1 MLMAAAADID
11 RDPGAPPATAMARA
25 LRVRHLVERA
35 ATEIIDRSA
44 RALAPEPLVPAH
56 ARRVAELQLYVRQ
69 THADRDL
76 EALGRLVCGA
86 EASGR

>member
-1 MLMAAAADID
+1 M
-11 RDPGAPPATAMARA
+11 G
-25 LRVRHLVERA
+25 
-35 ATEIIDRSA
+35 
-44 RALAPEPLVPAH
+44 PEPLVRDPAH

-76 EALGRLVCGA
+76 EALGRLVGGA